1 MMSLMSLQ
9 GVFQGAG
16 KQRVIGIG
24 FLTFGLVG
32 VTLSIYGPALLA
44 FQDSFGIGQSAA
56 GLVVSAH
63 FLGAFTAIVCS
74 GLIVSH
80 FGYRRPMII
89 AASLLVIGAT
99 VVIVGFDWTM
109 VLLGAGLIGLGMG
122 FLDVSVNLLVV
133 RSFEDGG
140 APAMNLLHTTFGV
153 GAVAGPLL
161 VAMFLPSFRP
171 AFVFTAIAGAAL
183 LWFVWRLREPPAA
196 PSPIR
201 GLGGAWIRMFAF
213 CLLFFFYVGVEVGIG
228 SWEPVHL
235 EPSFGS
241 GRAAALTAL
250 YWGALT
256 VGRLVCVPISALVST
271 RRLMLFSSGLGV
283 LAILFAQYIVLAPY
297 AYALVGFALAPIFP
311 TALVWLEEVFPGR
324 AEMLTPLVIA
334 TAMIAPIIISPLI
347 GIVIET
353 GSTKDIPTA
362 LGLLTGV
369 LLMVVIWL
377 RWSPRKSGIK
387 G

>member
-99 VVIVGFDWTM
+99 VVGLGFDWTM

-153 GAVAGPLL
+153 GA
-161 VAMFLPSFRP
+161 
-171 AFVFTAIAGAAL
+171 
-183 LWFVWRLREPPAA
+183 
-196 PSPIR
+196 
-201 GLGGAWIRMFAF
+201 
-213 CLLFFFYVGVEVGIG
+213 
-228 SWEPVHL
+228 
-235 EPSFGS
+235 
-241 GRAAALTAL
+241 
-250 YWGALT
+250 
-256 VGRLVCVPISALVST
+256 
-271 RRLMLFSSGLGV
+271 
-283 LAILFAQYIVLAPY
+283 
-297 AYALVGFALAPIFP
+297 
-311 TALVWLEEVFPGR
+311 
-324 AEMLTPLVIA
+324 
-334 TAMIAPIIISPLI
+334 
-347 GIVIET
+347 
-353 GSTKDIPTA
+353 
-362 LGLLTGV
+362 
-369 LLMVVIWL
+369 
-377 RWSPRKSGIK
+377 
-387 G
+387 